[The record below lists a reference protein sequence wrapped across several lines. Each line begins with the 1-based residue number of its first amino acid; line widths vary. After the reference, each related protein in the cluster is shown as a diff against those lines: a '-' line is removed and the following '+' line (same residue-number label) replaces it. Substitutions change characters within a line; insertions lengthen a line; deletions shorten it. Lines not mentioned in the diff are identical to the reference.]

1 MYTKLGVFECSET
14 EKTGKEKKKK
24 SNVDFKILRYVHFQR
39 ILPCKLTIA
48 CNGRLSIEFVD
59 LDARHVMQNPCQK
72 HSQAYIVSSYR
83 LTSVKNMQ
91 SEQGRTLGINIPH
104 SRYSQI

>member
-1 MYTKLGVFECSET
+1 MYTKLGAFECSET
-14 EKTGKEKKKK
+14 EKRGKEKKW

-48 CNGRLSIEFVD
+48 CNGRLSIEFV
-59 LDARHVMQNPCQK
+59 LCRIHVK
-72 HSQAYIVSSYR
+72 KKTEAYIVSSYK
-83 LTSVKNMQ
+83 LISVKNMQ

-104 SRYSQI
+104 SWYSQI